1 MMTLQEIIAQVE
13 SLSIEDRDYLF
24 ELIRKKREESRGT
37 TFWEGLQKFRKTIED
52 EGIVFND
59 DDFSNLRDRGVGR
72 EVNL

>member
-1 MMTLQEIIAQVE
+1 MTLQEIIAQVE
-13 SLSIEDRDYLF
+13 CLSIEEQDYLF

-37 TFWEGLQKFRKTIED
+37 NFWEGLEKFRKTIEA

-59 DDFSNLRDRGVGR
+59 DDFSDLRDRSVGR